1 MAENGP
7 KLAII
12 GRPNVGKSTLFNR
25 LVGRKQALVDDK
37 PGLTRDRREG
47 EAADPRLAG
56 LTIIDTAGLEEA
68 ASGEMEAAMRQ
79 QTDRA
84 VAEADLVLF
93 VVDAREGVTPFDRHF
108 ADWLRRAGRPV
119 LLAANKAESIGRSVT
134 GLAEAHALGFGE
146 PLGIAAEHGVGLS
159 ELCDAIAEHF
169 ADQMSAND
177 DGDEGEPGDRT
188 INLAI
193 VGRPNV
199 GKSTL
204 LNALLKQERAVT
216 SPVAG
221 TTRDAV
227 AVEWSYGDRS
237 IRLVDTAGLRR
248 RARITDRTEKMAV
261 QSSLDAVRLAQVVV
275 LVLDAADP
283 FDKQDLT
290 IARHVIDE
298 GRALVVAVNKWDD
311 VSDKQAA
318 MGRVH
323 DRLET
328 SLAQV
333 KGIPV
338 VTMSALKGQGLG
350 KLMKAVFAIYDTWN
364 RRLSTG
370 VLNRWLAEMLEHHP
384 PPMVSGRR
392 LKFRYVTQVKARPP
406 TFALWTTRAKEVPES
421 YLRYLVNNLR
431 EHFDLQGTP
440 VRMLTRQ
447 GKNPYAKDSR

>member
-1 MAENGP
+1 MSEVGP

-93 VVDAREGVTPFDRHF
+93 VIDAREGVTPFDRHF
-108 ADWLRRAGRPV
+108 ADWLRRAERPV
-119 LLAANKAESIGRSVT
+119 LLAANKAESIGRSAT

-159 ELCDAIAEHF
+159 ELCDAIAGHF
-169 ADQMSAND
+169 ADQISTFD
-177 DGDEGEPGDRT
+177 DGDEEEPGDRT

-221 TTRDAV
+221 TTRDAI

-298 GRALVVAVNKWDD
+298 GRALVVAVNKWDGVD
-311 VSDKQAA
+311 DKQAA
-318 MGRVH
+318 LGRVH

-338 VTMSALKGQGLG
+338 VTMSALKAQGLD

-370 VLNRWLAEMLEHHP
+370 VLNRWLAEMLEQHP
-384 PPMVSGRR
+384 PPMVGGRR

-440 VRMLTRQ
+440 VRLLTRQ
-447 GKNPYAKDSR
+447 GKNPYTKDQR

>member
-1 MAENGP
+1 MGA

-47 EAADPRLAG
+47 VAADPRLEG
-56 LTIIDTAGLEEA
+56 LTIVDTAGLEEA
-68 ASGEMEAAMRQ
+68 ASGPMEAAMRQ

-84 VAEADLVLF
+84 VADADLVLF
-93 VVDAREGVTPFDRHF
+93 VIDAREGITPFDRHF
-108 ADWLRRAGRPV
+108 GDWLRRSERPV
-119 LLAANKAESIGRSVT
+119 LLAANKSESTARSAT
-134 GLAEAHALGFGE
+134 GLAEAHALGFGD
-146 PLGIAAEHGVGLS
+146 PLPIAAEHGVGLS
-159 ELCDAIAEHF
+159 ELIDALAEALSF
-169 ADQMSAND
+169 QLAPTEFED
-177 DGDEGEPGDRT
+177 DEHDPADRT

-204 LNALLKQERAVT
+204 LNALLQQERAVT

-227 AVEWSYGDRS
+227 SVEWQYEDRP

-248 RARITDRTEKMAV
+248 RARVTDRTEKMAV
-261 QSSLDAVRLAQVVV
+261 QSSIEAVRLAQVVV
-275 LVLDAADP
+275 LVLDASEP

-298 GRALVVAVNKWDD
+298 GRALVVAVNKWDEVPD
-311 VSDKQAA
+311 RTAA
-318 MGRVH
+318 MNRVR

-338 VTMSALKGQGLG
+338 VTLSALKGQGLDR
-350 KLMKAVFAIYDTWN
+350 LMKAVLGIYDVWN
-364 RRLSTG
+364 KRLSTG
-370 VLNRWLAEMLEHHP
+370 MLNRWLAEMLEHHP
-384 PPMVSGRR
+384 PPMVAGRR

-406 TFALWTTRAKEVPES
+406 TFALWTTRAKDVPES

-440 VRMLTRQ
+440 VRLLTRQ
-447 GKNPYAKDSR
+447 GKNPYVKNAR

>member
-1 MAENGP
+1 MTESGP

-108 ADWLRRAGRPV
+108 ADWLRRAERPV
-119 LLAANKAESIGRSVT
+119 LLAANKAESIGRSAT

-169 ADQMSAND
+169 ADRVSI
-177 DGDEGEPGDRT
+177 GDEEEEPGDRT

-221 TTRDAV
+221 TTRDAI
-227 AVEWSYGDRS
+227 AVEWTYGDRS

-275 LVLDAADP
+275 LVLDAAEP
-283 FDKQDLT
+283 FEKQDLT

-298 GRALVVAVNKWDD
+298 GRALVVAVNKWDG
-311 VSDKQAA
+311 VVDKQATLD
-318 MGRVH
+318 RVH
-323 DRLET
+323 DRLES

-338 VTMSALKGQGLG
+338 VTMSALKGRGLD
-350 KLMKAVFAIYDTWN
+350 KLMTAVLAIYDTWN

-392 LKFRYVTQVKARPP
+392 LKLRYVTQVKARPP

-440 VRMLTRQ
+440 VRLLTRQ
-447 GKNPYAKDSR
+447 GKNPYIKDQR